1 MLLLHQALPHNHHQ
15 HELNDA
21 IDISGHQHSHA
32 HGHEHDKEENK
43 DPDDLSGLLGF
54 LLGSHSHTYHSNDF
68 QIRNEIKPQ
77 IQVSSTFVLPEL
89 QLFSFVHHIS
99 IVEPVPRF
107 TTGYHHPYLSTPSV
121 RGPPTLG

>member
-21 IDISGHQHSHA
+21 IEISGHQHA

-68 QIRNEIKPQ
+68 QVRNEIKPQ
-77 IQVSSTFVLPEL
+77 IQVSPTFVLPEL
-89 QLFSFVHHIS
+89 QLFSFVHHI
-99 IVEPVPRF
+99 PK
-107 TTGYHHPYLSTPSV
+107 
-121 RGPPTLG
+121 